1 MGSRV
6 PIHDSWKREKNEG
19 RWVALPGGREVH
31 SLVRSTRYRRISSEY
46 RVYSKIYYIWKNSW
60 GMENFSRFLFWSF
73 FRKKRERE
81 REMYVSREGS
91 RSILE
96 YLSRNFWNW
105 KFLESLFQSS
115 SGFLSSCLIFLGNGR
130 ILDRGVRKL
139 YWNCMWEIEIVV
151 QRI

>member
-105 KFLESLFQSS
+105 KFWNRCFKVVSDFYQAVWFFWEMEEFWTEN
-115 SGFLSSCLIFLGNGR
+115 GNCIGS
-130 ILDRGVRKL
+130 
-139 YWNCMWEIEIVV
+139 MWEIEIVV